1 MGFKLFYMTWIDLA
15 QFATKYGVSQSTLRR
30 RIRANTIAYRLE
42 RGKYFLQ
49 DSSEVLSEAPL
60 FARNVNHPQS
70 VAASQRALQSNPE
83 SGAGSYQATAHGPLE
98 EENRKLRKQ
107 LAELETFVSALE
119 AEIKRLESQL
129 TATKPRNEFGI
140 TDAF

>member
-1 MGFKLFYMTWIDLA
+1 MGLKLFYMTWIDLA

-49 DSSEVLSEAPL
+49 DSPEVLSEAPL
-60 FARNVNHPQS
+60 FARNVNHPQTI
-70 VAASQRALQSNPE
+70 AASQRALQSNPD
-83 SGAGSYQATAHGPLE
+83 SGAGSYLAAAHGPLE

-107 LAELETFVSALE
+107 LAELETFVNALE
-119 AEIKRLESQL
+119 GEIRRLEAQI
-129 TATKPRNEFGI
+129 AAPRNDFGI
-140 TDAF
+140 TDAL

>member
-49 DSSEVLSEAPL
+49 DSAEVLSEAPL

-83 SGAGSYQATAHGPLE
+83 SGAGSSHVAAHGSLE
-98 EENRKLRKQ
+98 EENRKLTKQ
-107 LAELETFVSALE
+107 LAELETFVNALE
-119 AEIKRLESQL
+119 AEIRRLESQI
-129 TATKPRNEFGI
+129 ASPRNEFGI
-140 TDAF
+140 TESL

>member
-1 MGFKLFYMTWIDLA
+1 MTWIDLA

-42 RGKYFLQ
+42 RGKYFLE
-49 DSSEVLSEAPL
+49 DSPSVLSEAPL

-70 VAASQRALQSNPE
+70 VAASQRALQSHPE
-83 SGAGSYQATAHGPLE
+83 AGSNSPTSSDTQQLE
-98 EENRKLRKQ
+98 EENRKLKKK

-119 AEIKRLESQL
+119 AEIRRLEAGGA
-129 TATKPRNEFGI
+129 TARNDFGI
-140 TDAF
+140 TESF

>member
-1 MGFKLFYMTWIDLA
+1 MSFKLLYMTWIDLA

-49 DSSEVLSEAPL
+49 DSPEVLSEAPL
-60 FARNVNHPQS
+60 FARNVNHPQT
-70 VAASQRALQSNPE
+70 VAASQRALQSHPEVASSGQTRIENP
-83 SGAGSYQATAHGPLE
+83 QLE

-119 AEIKRLESQL
+119 AEIRRLEAQL
-129 TATKPRNEFGI
+129 KAPRNEYGI
-140 TDAF
+140 TEAL